1 MIHQAVSLSRYSE
14 CAVPLLHLTKLN
26 TTFLCSGFFGFTA
39 STRRPHPAA
48 VPVRSARSPQPK
60 TCIALD
66 LQLWAWK
73 NPLCQ
78 VFPLPQ
84 NRIRTSLWSS
94 KRLHLRCYLWEVFLG
109 VWGGGRELGGALDK
123 LNFHMDMWGLT
134 CFLWVV
140 PQKFSFT
147 GFWAPHKETSRP
159 TEKQIHSTRRT
170 TPAVGPRC
178 HPPTLKTLIWKP
190 FACCLYWLTFRSLCW
205 EPSVVCHLFSLH
217 FLPHIVV
224 GFFFCCVFFKDSIH
238 FFGYRFLFI
247 SWHWEGSGQI

>member
-109 VWGGGRELGGALDK
+109 VWGGENWGEHWTNWISIWICEVWPVSCEWSHRSSHSRVFELHIRKQVARLKNRSIQRDV
-123 LNFHMDMWGLT
+123 LL
-134 CFLWVV
+134 LLSAPVV
-140 PQKFSFT
+140 IPWHLK
-147 GFWAPHKETSRP
+147 
-159 TEKQIHSTRRT
+159 HSSES
-170 TPAVGPRC
+170 
-178 HPPTLKTLIWKP
+178 
-190 FACCLYWLTFRSLCW
+190 RSLA
-205 EPSVVCHLFSLH
+205 VCIGWDSDRYVESLQLSAIFS
-217 FLPHIVV
+217 
-224 GFFFCCVFFKDSIH
+224 
-238 FFGYRFLFI
+238 LFI
-247 SWHWEGSGQI
+247 SFLT

>member
-1 MIHQAVSLSRYSE
+1 ML
-14 CAVPLLHLTKLN
+14 
-26 TTFLCSGFFGFTA
+26 
-39 STRRPHPAA
+39 
-48 VPVRSARSPQPK
+48 PVGG
-60 TCIALD
+60 
-66 LQLWAWK
+66 
-73 NPLCQ
+73 
-78 VFPLPQ
+78 LPGC
-84 NRIRTSLWSS
+84 L
-94 KRLHLRCYLWEVFLG
+94 
-109 VWGGGRELGGALDK
+109 GGRELGGALDK

-178 HPPTLKTLIWKP
+178 HPLTLKTLIWKP
-190 FACCLYWLTFRSLCW
+190 FACCLYWLRFRSLCW

-224 GFFFCCVFFKDSIH
+224 GFFFVVFFLRLAFIFLATVFYLFLGTGKAAVRFNDNWCGLYLQLGHAEAIH
-238 FFGYRFLFI
+238 LSSFPVRKIDKRWSCF
-247 SWHWEGSGQI
+247 